1 MQWPSITG
9 SWRYLQVD
17 TQPGLWDTRPGR
29 GSLPGTLAE
38 RLVRILEGFASSPA
52 NCKFAVWQGFS
63 NLVPRLAS
71 APQFELRPLSGLGM
85 VLFTGDLSLAT
96 KSLAAE
102 PWRQLANLWWPQ
114 DRSWFVYTD
123 VDGFDTFVGG
133 NEALAAA
140 LLGRSGLEAYRVG
153 LDHSLAWGS
162 DPINPAPPHG

>member
-38 RLVRILEGFASSPA
+38 RLVRTLEGFASSPA
-52 NCKFAVWQGFS
+52 NCKFAVWQGFN

-96 KSLAAE
+96 KSLC
-102 PWRQLANLWWPQ
+102 R
-114 DRSWFVYTD
+114 R
-123 VDGFDTFVGG
+123 
-133 NEALAAA
+133 ALAAA
-140 LLGRSGLEAYRVG
+140 SQPLVAAGPVMVRV
-153 LDHSLAWGS
+153 HRR
-162 DPINPAPPHG
+162 